1 MNALQQLVHGLD
13 AHALSDARRREL
25 LVKATTITGGIG
37 VLAAAYPFAASF
49 APSERAKA
57 EGGPV
62 DADISGLKPGQLL
75 TVAWRG
81 KPVWLMRRT
90 DEMVRS
96 LEQNNPL
103 LADPMSKRSE
113 QPANCANPTRS
124 IRPDIFC
131 AVGICT
137 HLGCSPG
144 DRFTPGAQP
153 SLPDDWPGGF
163 LCPCHGSTFDLAGR
177 VFKNKP
183 APDNLPVPPHK
194 YLSDTVVMIGDDTKA

>member
-137 HLGCSPG
+137 HLGCSPVLHAG
-144 DRFTPGAQP
+144 DSAIEER
-153 SLPDDWPGGF
+153 LHEPGGF
-163 LCPCHGSTFDLAGR
+163 ICPCHGSVFDLAGR
-177 VFKNKP
+177 VIKDVP
-183 APDNLPVPPHK
+183 APTNLEIPDYRYTSATSVK
-194 YLSDTVVMIGDDTKA
+194 IG